1 MMAFCN
7 QQPFYNPSIPF
18 TGFIQGGLQVGTM
31 ITISGRVL
39 PGSERFVVNLQC
51 GSHQSPRPD
60 IALHFNPRY
69 EGFQEYVVCNTLQN
83 QNWGSEERKY
93 EMPLQRGS
101 SFTLM
106 ILVNHN
112 AYKVAVNGN
121 HFLEFNHRL
130 SISSVNTIAVEG
142 GVEVASIIFQN
153 PTPQFAA
160 AQAFPP
166 QFAAAQAFP
175 CVLQPAPAYPAPPSY
190 TVPYKSFVNGGLYP
204 SRTITIQGYVLP
216 TATRFHVN
224 FKYNSLIAFHLNPR
238 LDENTVV
245 RNSLLGE
252 KWGPEE
258 RNLSAGMPF
267 ARGQAFMMAIVCES
281 HRYSVSVNG
290 KHCFDFSHRVSQLQ
304 QINVLE
310 IEGDVTL
317 TAVQV

>member
-18 TGFIQGGLQVGTM
+18 TGFIQGGLQVGKM

-60 IALHFNPRY
+60 IALHFNARY
-69 EGFQEYVVCNTLQN
+69 EGSQQYVVCNTLQN
-83 QNWGSEERKY
+83 QNWGSEERKH

-101 SFTLM
+101 SFTLT

-112 AYKVAVNGN
+112 AYKVTVNGN

-153 PTPQFAA
+153 TPQFAA
-160 AQAFPP
+160 AQAFQP
-166 QFAAAQAFP
+166 QLAAAQAFP
-175 CVLQPAPAYPAPPSY
+175 PAPAYPAPPSY
-190 TVPYKSFVNGGLYP
+190 TVPYKSFINGGLYP
-204 SRTITIQGYVLP
+204 SRMITIQGYVLP

-224 FKYNSLIAFHLNPR
+224 FKYNSLIAFHLNLR
-238 LDENTVV
+238 LDENAVV

-258 RNLSAGMPF
+258 RKLSAGMPF
-267 ARGQAFMMAIVCES
+267 ARGQTFMMAIVCES
-281 HRYSVSVNG
+281 HQYSVSVNG

>member
-18 TGFIQGGLQVGTM
+18 TGFIQGGLQVGKM
-31 ITISGRVL
+31 ITITGRVL

-51 GSHQSPRPD
+51 GAHQSPRPD

-69 EGFQEYVVCNTLQN
+69 EVFQEYVVCNTLQN
-83 QNWGSEERKY
+83 QSWGSEERKC

-101 SFTLM
+101 SFTLT
-106 ILVNHN
+106 IVVNHH

-142 GVEVASIIFQN
+142 GVEVTSIIFQN

-175 CVLQPAPAYPAPPSY
+175 PAPAYPAPQSY
-190 TVPYKSFVNGGLYP
+190 TVPYKSFINGGLYP

-258 RNLSAGMPF
+258 RKLSAGMPF
-267 ARGQAFMMAIVCES
+267 IRGQAFMMAIVCES

-304 QINVLE
+304 QIDVLE
-310 IEGDVTL
+310 IAGDVTL
-317 TAVQV
+317 AAVQV